1 MKEREHTRVVED
13 DTTIYEIDLE
23 CQRCLARES
32 QEVMQAENRTSDMKK
47 YPD

>member
-1 MKEREHTRVVED
+1 MKDRESTRVVED

-32 QEVMQAENRTSDMKK
+32 QEVIQAENGTSEMKK
-47 YPD
+47 QSH